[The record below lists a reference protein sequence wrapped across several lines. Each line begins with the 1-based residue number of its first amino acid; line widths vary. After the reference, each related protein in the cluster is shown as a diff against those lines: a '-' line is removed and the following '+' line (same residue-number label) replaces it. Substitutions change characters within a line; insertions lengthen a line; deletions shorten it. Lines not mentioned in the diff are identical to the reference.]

1 MYECKY
7 MILAYIIEINTKVR
21 LLLQKENS
29 KEESRISAADTEQLK
44 MSLRPSSVLQAFI
57 AGPTFSG

>member
-7 MILAYIIEINTKVR
+7 MNLAYIIEINTKVR
-21 LLLQKENS
+21 LLLQKEIS

-44 MSLRPSSVLQAFI
+44 MSLIPSSILQAFI
-57 AGPTFSG
+57 AGPPFSG